1 MKATPQTLVPETSTK
16 QAPEMA
22 GADNAATA
30 RALCR
35 SLGATARAL
44 MEVIDNETAVLR
56 EGRPQ
61 AIEALQADK
70 IELSA
75 RYLGEMAR
83 LKRYAET
90 IAELGGNDVETLKA
104 LTQELGAK
112 LLENRDALA
121 DVLSVSERLIR
132 TATMSAIAAR
142 SGPSTYGCDGLV
154 SQPPAQATAA
164 ISVNR
169 AL

>member
-1 MKATPQTLVPETSTK
+1 MTSKQLNSTPEDKSPEDISAP
-16 QAPEMA
+16 QADDCEA
-22 GADNAATA
+22 A

-35 SLGATARAL
+35 SLCATARAL

-75 RYLGEMAR
+75 RYLGEMTR
-83 LKRYAET
+83 LKRHADQ
-90 IAELGGNDVETLKA
+90 IRDLGSADVATLKT

-154 SQPPAQATAA
+154 TQPPAQANAA
-164 ISVNR
+164 ISVNQ

>member
-1 MKATPQTLVPETSTK
+1 MTSKNSRSTPENPNPGEVAMPRSDDRE
-16 QAPEMA
+16 
-22 GADNAATA
+22 AAL
-30 RALCR
+30 ALCR
-35 SLGATARAL
+35 SLTTTATAL
-44 MEVIDNETAVLR
+44 MEVIDNETAVIR

-75 RYLGEMAR
+75 RYLGEMTR
-83 LKRYAET
+83 LKRHADD
-90 IAELGGNDVETLKA
+90 IRDLGSTDVETLKA

-121 DVLSVSERLIR
+121 DILSVSERLIR
-132 TATMSAIAAR
+132 TATMSAISAR
-142 SGPSTYGCDGLV
+142 SGPATYGCDGLV
-154 SQPPAQATAA
+154 TKPPANANAA
-164 ISVNR
+164 ISVNQ

>member
-1 MKATPQTLVPETSTK
+1 MTREHQKIAPQNPAREETPMPE
-16 QAPEMA
+16 PDDRE
-22 GADNAATA
+22 AAL
-30 RALCR
+30 ALCR
-35 SLGATARAL
+35 SICTTARAL
-44 MEVIDNETAVLR
+44 MEVIDNETTVLR

-61 AIEALQADK
+61 AIAALQADK

-75 RYLGEMAR
+75 RYLGEMTR
-83 LKRYAET
+83 LKRHADT
-90 IAELGGNDVETLKA
+90 IRDLGTADVETLKA

-154 SQPPAQATAA
+154 TQPPAQANAA
-164 ISVNR
+164 ISVNQ

>member
-1 MKATPQTLVPETSTK
+1 MPQADDRKAAE
-16 QAPEMA
+16 
-22 GADNAATA
+22 
-30 RALCR
+30 ALCR

-75 RYLGEMAR
+75 RYLSEMTR
-83 LKRYAET
+83 LKRYADT
-90 IAELGGNDVETLKA
+90 IGKLGDEDVDTLKA

-142 SGPSTYGCDGLV
+142 AGPSTYGCDGLV
-154 SQPPAQATAA
+154 TAPPARATAA

>member
-1 MKATPQTLVPETSTK
+1 MLKSDER
-16 QAPEMA
+16 E
-22 GADNAATA
+22 AAE
-30 RALCR
+30 ALCR

-44 MEVIDNETAVLR
+44 MDVIDNETRVLR

-61 AIEALQADK
+61 AIESLQADK

-75 RYLGEMAR
+75 RYLGEMTR
-83 LKRYAET
+83 LKRYADD
-90 IAELGGNDVETLKA
+90 IRDLGQADVETLKM

-112 LLENRDALA
+112 LLENKNALA
-121 DVLSVSERLIR
+121 DILSVSERLIR

-142 SGPSTYGCDGLV
+142 SGPSTYGGDGLIT
-154 SQPPAQATAA
+154 QPPAQANAA